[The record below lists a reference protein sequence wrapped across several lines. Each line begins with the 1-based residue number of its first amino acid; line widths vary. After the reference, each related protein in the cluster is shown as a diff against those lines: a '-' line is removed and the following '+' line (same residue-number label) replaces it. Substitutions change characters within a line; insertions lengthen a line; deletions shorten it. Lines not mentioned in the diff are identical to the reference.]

1 MKSILLYL
9 LLSGLSLGTTA
20 SSSFEQQCLD
30 FQPERIVA
38 GATLKALQHLSTNTT
53 LLLPNNDAT
62 CNRAKQ
68 AVATN
73 TCRIVLS
80 IKTSEQSSI
89 VFEAWLPEIWTGR
102 FLASGNGG
110 IDGCEYL
117 HDLCSHDA
125 GALTN
130 PSLDRHQVRGP
141 CIYVGQWIRGG
152 WYQ

>member
-1 MKSILLYL
+1 MKSVLVSL
-9 LLSGLSLGTTA
+9 LLSALSPCTTA

-30 FQPERIVA
+30 FRPEQIVA
-38 GATLKALQHLSTNTT
+38 GAALKALRYLPTNTT
-53 LLLPNNDAT
+53 LLLPGNDAT

-117 HDLCSHDA
+117 HDFCSHDA
-125 GALTN
+125 GTLTN
-130 PSLDRHQVRGP
+130 FSFDRHQVRGP
-141 CIYVGQWIRGG
+141 CVYIGQWIRGG
-152 WYQ
+152 WYK

>member
-1 MKSILLYL
+1 MKFELWY
-9 LLSGLSLGTTA
+9 LSLSALFLGAEA
-20 SSSFEQQCLD
+20 SSSFEQQCLN
-30 FQPERIVA
+30 FRAEQIVT
-38 GATLKALQHLSTNTT
+38 GATLNALQYLSTNTT

-68 AVATN
+68 AVSTN

-89 VFEAWLPEIWTGR
+89 IFEAWLPETWTGR

-117 HDLCSHDA
+117 HTHAVVLLA
-125 GALTN
+125 T
-130 PSLDRHQVRGP
+130 
-141 CIYVGQWIRGG
+141 
-152 WYQ
+152 